1 MIFINYRVRRIL
13 VRATITV
20 GTVLKVNDETG
31 PSNTR
36 RVDLT
41 CFRTIIYGFYKVFS
55 FDRILNKV
63 NEVKIPAN
71 IYFSSKSFSKGIFE
85 HSMAFL
91 VLGNKRLKQ
100 ASPT

>member
-1 MIFINYRVRRIL
+1 MIFINYRVRS

-20 GTVLKVNDETG
+20 GTVLKVNGETG

-36 RVDLT
+36 CVDLT
-41 CFRTIIYGFYKVFS
+41 CFRTIIYEFYKVFF